1 MTKKIDGITIEEY
14 AELNTFLDKRVHE
27 LYNQTQLEE
36 KTRNALLHY
45 IQELEEIIE
54 FSTEINLSQLN
65 KIRDKS
71 LTKEQQLFLNSYA

>member
-14 AELNTFLDKRVHE
+14 AELNTFLDKQVHE